1 VKGGVI
7 MADETTARTES
18 GNQTSEGTGAT
29 NQGKAP
35 VTTDSKEPDS
45 IPYAKYRELLGE
57 KKDVSAKFAE
67 TKAQLDKLLAEQEES
82 NRKALE
88 DQNQFKQLYESERKK
103 ASKAV
108 ELLEAKEREAQ
119 EEKKF
124 VAFQEKVGGLT
135 KAEYRKFFDA
145 DKIPLAADGSIDE
158 KALESYANEFKTKFP
173 ELLKPSHKAPPPGT
187 APKTVI
193 VHPTVRKSADDILAE
208 YKANITQ
215 PK

>member
-1 VKGGVI
+1 
-7 MADETTARTES
+7 MANETTQPEA
-18 GNQTSEGTGAT
+18 GNQTPEGTGAN
-29 NQGKAP
+29 NQGKVP
-35 VTTDSKEPDS
+35 PTTDSKDPDS
-45 IPYAKYRELLGE
+45 ISYAKYRELLGE
-57 KKDVSAKFAE
+57 KKDVSAKYAE
-67 TKAQLDKLLAEQEES
+67 TKAQLDKFIAEQEES

-88 DQNQFKQLYESERKK
+88 EQNQFKQLYESERKK

-135 KAEYRKFFDA
+135 KAEYRRFFDA
-145 DKIPLAADGSIDE
+145 DKIPLGADGSIDE
-158 KALESYANEFKTKFP
+158 KSLETYANEFKMKFP
-173 ELLKPSHKAPPPGT
+173 ELLKPSQKAPPPGT

-193 VHPTVRKSADDILAE
+193 VSKTERRDANDILAD
-208 YKANITQ
+208 YKAQITQ